1 MISLSI
7 AEISSAIEGELVVGE
22 PEKVISGEVFIDSR
36 EVGPGDVFFAKVGDH
51 DDGHEYLSQIATV
64 GASLAVVQKP
74 NTTLD
79 TPQILVQDS
88 VEALGKLA
96 AFVLKKV
103 REQNKLKVIGITGSN
118 GKTSTKS
125 LLNQMLA
132 GFGSVVAPQ
141 GSFNNQVGLPLTV
154 CRLQLDTEYL
164 VLEMGASG
172 KGSITRLAEL
182 AKPDIGLQ
190 LKVGYAHAGKF
201 GGLSETRKIKSE
213 MLPFIQEMAILNA
226 DDPNVYSMRSEV
238 QSFVS
243 FGYSD
248 HAHYQLLGSKLDIDG
263 TEIDIDLAGVEKT
276 IRLKTLGEHQAMNA
290 AAALAVIGQLGL
302 DFDKAIAKL
311 ETIEFVERGRMQS
324 MVGKSG
330 QIIINDAYNA
340 SPESMQA
347 ALQTLA
353 TLSKQGYRSIAVLGA
368 MAELGEFSQEQHD
381 RIGRLVVRYNID
393 QLLVIGEDAKLI
405 HMGASQEGSWDGES
419 LFFESINQAFEYL
432 REKLAD
438 NDLVLVKASNSYGL
452 IQLADDLTEV

>member
-7 AEISSAIEGELVVGE
+7 AEISSAIEGEQV
-22 PEKVISGEVFIDSR
+22 SGDPKQIVSGQVFTDSR
-36 EVGPGDVFFAKVGDH
+36 EVGPGDVFFAKIGEQ
-51 DDGHEYLSQIATV
+51 DDGHKYLEQISKV
-64 GASLAVVQKP
+64 GASLAVVQTANP
-74 NTTLD
+74 DLQI
-79 TPQILVQDS
+79 PQIVVSDS
-88 VEALGKLA
+88 VEALGLLA
-96 AFVLKKV
+96 SHVLQTV
-103 REQNKLKVIGITGSN
+103 REQNNLKVIGITGSN

-125 LLNQMLA
+125 LLNQMLSE
-132 GFGSVVAPQ
+132 FGSVIAPQ

-154 CRLQLDTEYL
+154 LRLEMDTDYL

-172 KGSITRLAEL
+172 RGSIARLAEL
-182 AKPDIGLQ
+182 GKPDIGMQ
-190 LKVGYAHAGKF
+190 LKIGYAHAGKF

-213 MLPFIQEMAILNA
+213 MLPFIQEMAVLNA

-238 QSFVS
+238 KNFIS

-248 HAHYQLLGSKLDIDG
+248 NSHYQLLGSRLDIHG
-263 TEIDIDLAGVEKT
+263 TEISMNLAGVEKT

-290 AAALAVIGQLGL
+290 AAALAVIGHLEL
-302 DFDKAIAKL
+302 DFDTAINRL
-311 ETIEFVERGRMQS
+311 ESIEFVERGRMQPLS
-324 MVGKSG
+324 GESG

-353 TLSKQGYRSIAVLGA
+353 TLAKQGYRSTAILGA
-368 MAELGEFSQEQHD
+368 MAELGEFSNEQHD

-419 LFFESINQAFEYL
+419 LFFESISEAFAHL
-432 REKLAD
+432 RGKLTD
-438 NDLVLVKASNSYGL
+438 EDLVLVKASNSYGL

>member
-36 EVGPGDVFFAKVGDH
+36 EVGPGDVFFAKIGEH
-51 DDGHEYLSQIATV
+51 DDGHEYLPQIATV
-64 GASLAVVQKP
+64 GASLAVVQTP
-74 NTTLD
+74 NTSLD

-213 MLPFIQEMAILNA
+213 MLPFIQDMAILNA

-302 DFDKAIAKL
+302 DFDQAIAKL

>member
-1 MISLSI
+1 VISLSI

>member
-7 AEISSAIEGELVVGE
+7 AEISSAIDGELVVGE

-125 LLNQMLA
+125 LLNQMLV

-330 QIIINDAYNA
+330 QIVINDAYNA

-368 MAELGEFSQEQHD
+368 MAELGEFRQEQHD

>member
-263 TEIDIDLAGVEKT
+263 TDIDIDLAGVEKT

-302 DFDKAIAKL
+302 DFDKAMAKL

-368 MAELGEFSQEQHD
+368 MAELGEFRQEQHD

>member
-1 MISLSI
+1 VISLSI
-7 AEISSAIEGELVVGE
+7 AEISSAVEGELVVGD
-22 PEKVISGEVFIDSR
+22 PDAIVSGEVFTDSR
-36 EVGPGDVFFAKVGDH
+36 EVGPGDIFVAKIGEY
-51 DDGHEYLSQIATV
+51 DDGHKYLEQVSKIGAALAIVQTV
-64 GASLAVVQKP
+64 DASLQ
-74 NTTLD
+74 
-79 TPQILVQDS
+79 TPQVLVEDS
-88 VEALGKLA
+88 VDALGKLA

-103 REQNKLKVIGITGSN
+103 RAQNQLKVIGITGSN

-125 LLNQMLA
+125 LLNQMLSE
-132 GFGSVVAPQ
+132 FGSVVAPQ

-154 CRLQLDTEYL
+154 CRLQLDTKYL

-182 AKPDIGLQ
+182 GRPDIGLQ

-213 MLPFIQEMAILNA
+213 MLPFIQDLAVLNA

-238 QSFVS
+238 KNFIS

-248 HAHYQLLGSKLDIDG
+248 HAHYQLLSSKLDIHG
-263 TEIDIDLAGVEKT
+263 TEIDIDLSGIEKT

-290 AAALAVIGQLGL
+290 AAALAVIGHLGL

-324 MVGKSG
+324 MVGNSG
-330 QIIINDAYNA
+330 QIVINDAYNA

-353 TLSKQGYRSIAVLGA
+353 TLSKQGYRSTAVLGA

-419 LFFESINQAFEYL
+419 LFFESINQAFEHL
-432 REKLAD
+432 RGKLTSE
-438 NDLVLVKASNSYGL
+438 DLVLVKASNSYGL
-452 IQLADDLTEV
+452 GQLADDLTEV